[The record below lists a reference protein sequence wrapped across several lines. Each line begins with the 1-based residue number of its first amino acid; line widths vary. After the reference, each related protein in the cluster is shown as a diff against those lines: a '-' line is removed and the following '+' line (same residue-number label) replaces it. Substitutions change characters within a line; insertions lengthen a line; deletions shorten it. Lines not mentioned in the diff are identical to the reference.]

1 MHACQI
7 FEITVIFFLMFI
19 SSISNKMSLFL
30 DYQCQNLI
38 RDIESKVVCL
48 ATTVKKMEAMEPN
61 NPNLRLINSNLLEIE
76 FYKKPLASISCP
88 SRCLFWLKIYW
99 LLHRKIRILYQF
111 WTYCWIVL
119 FHMLLVLIILVYE
132 L

>member
-1 MHACQI
+1 
-7 FEITVIFFLMFI
+7 MFI
-19 SSISNKMSLFL
+19 SSISNKMSLSL

-76 FYKKPLASISCP
+76 FYKKTVGQYFMSKQM
-88 SRCLFWLKIYW
+88 F
-99 LLHRKIRILYQF
+99 
-111 WTYCWIVL
+111 
-119 FHMLLVLIILVYE
+119 VLIEDLLIITSKNQNFISVLNLLLNSPVSYVIGIDHFSI
-132 L
+132 